1 MSGLEASLSALN
13 DDELAARAAWLY
25 FAGGLKQSEIAKRF
39 SLPTTTTHR
48 MIARASRQGLVR
60 VFVDVK
66 VESCVQLEDRIAQ
79 EFGLS
84 LCLVAPDIGEAAPLP
99 LQTLG
104 LCGANYL
111 TRVLQEQKHGLI
123 GIGHGRTLAS
133 LVNMLPAVKAEGTR
147 FVSLLGGLTRKYAA
161 NPYDVIHRL
170 SDKCGAEAYM
180 IPAPLF
186 ANSAQDKQVLVNQT
200 GVGGIFRMIEEAT
213 LCLVGIGAIDTGG
226 RLGQADTL
234 ERKSDLEALVLLGAR
249 AEVLGQFVD
258 AEGKLLSTPYD
269 GRAMAPDLASL
280 KGREVV
286 AVAGGS
292 VKLGALTA
300 ALKSGFITGLITDEA
315 SARGLVERTG

>member
-1 MSGLEASLSALN
+1 MSGPEASATALN

-60 VFVDVK
+60 VFVDVQ
-66 VESCVQLEDRIAQ
+66 VESCVQLENRIAQ
-79 EFGLS
+79 RFGLD
-84 LCLVAPDIGEAAPLP
+84 LCMVAPDIGETAPLP

-111 TRVLQEQKHGLI
+111 TRVLQEQKHALI

-133 LVNMLPAVKAEGTR
+133 LVNMLPAIRAGDTR

-186 ANSAQDKQVLVNQT
+186 ANSAQDKQVLVKQT
-200 GVGGIFRMIEEAT
+200 GVGGIFEMIEQAT
-213 LCLVGIGAIDTGG
+213 LHLVGIGTIDRESG
-226 RLGQADTL
+226 LGQAGML
-234 ERKSDLEALVLLGAR
+234 ERESDLETLLTLGAR
-249 AEVLGQFVD
+249 AEVLGQFID
-258 AEGKLLSTPYD
+258 AGGEIVSTPYD
-269 GRAMAPDLASL
+269 GRAMAPDLARL
-280 KGREVV
+280 KGRDVV
-286 AVAGGS
+286 AVAGG
-292 VKLGALTA
+292 VAKTGALEA
-300 ALKSGFITGLITDEA
+300 ALRSGLVTGLITDEA
-315 SARGLVERTG
+315 SARSLIERTG